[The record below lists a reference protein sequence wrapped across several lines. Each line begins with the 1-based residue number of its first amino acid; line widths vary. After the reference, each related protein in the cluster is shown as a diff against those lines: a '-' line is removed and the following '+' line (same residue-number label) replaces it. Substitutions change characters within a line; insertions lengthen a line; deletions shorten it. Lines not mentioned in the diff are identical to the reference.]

1 MSEVILPYDPD
12 PLIKTYPYLSFY
24 LGILSGNQIE
34 IQNLL
39 INEFMHIFFFRGSLD
54 FTASGYFERKRFGY
68 QYIKKKDRT
77 VDVFKAAIREGQYV
91 IAVLNEHYI
100 PNATIYRSYD
110 FYHDWLLFGYSDA
123 TSCFTCAGYSGIEH
137 SFRTYGVEEIRYEDI
152 QRSLSHT
159 GWSYFTGTRKDTHL
173 SWIRSNYTEN
183 SPNDTMIK
191 RELSRYMHPRK
202 IRIYHRPVIHID
214 MDAIRCFIKYL
225 KQFESQWLQNPK
237 SRLFIKS
244 FRIFY
249 EHKKVL
255 QTAVLQITDQKNIL
269 REYNS
274 IVESS
279 LSLFILAAKFNMH
292 PSADSIHY
300 IIYLL
305 EKITAQEMQLFQ
317 TLLD

>member
-1 MSEVILPYDPD
+1 MSDIILPYDPD
-12 PLIKTYPYLSFY
+12 PFIKTYPYLSFY

-39 INEFMHIFFFRGSLD
+39 INEFMHIFFFRGRLD
-54 FTASGYFERKRFGY
+54 FTASGYFERRRFCY
-68 QYIKKKDRT
+68 QYIRKKDRT
-77 VDVFKAAIREGQYV
+77 VDTFKAAIREGQYV

-100 PNATIYRSYD
+100 QNSTIYRPYD
-110 FYHDWLLFGYSDA
+110 FYHDWLLFGYSDTKA
-123 TSCFTCAGYSGIEH
+123 CFKCAGYSGIEH

-152 QRSLSHT
+152 QRSLANI
-159 GWSYFTGTRKDTHL
+159 GRSYFTGTRKDTHL
-173 SWIRSNYTEN
+173 SWIHSNYTES

-191 RELSRYMHPRK
+191 RELFRYMHPGRIK
-202 IRIYHRPVIHID
+202 IYHRPVIHID
-214 MDAIRCFIKYL
+214 MDAIRCLIRHL
-225 KQFESQWLQNPK
+225 KQFESQWIQNPK
-237 SRLFIKS
+237 LRLSIKS

-255 QTAVLQITDQKNIL
+255 QTAVLQITDHKNIL
-269 REYNS
+269 QEYNS
-274 IVESS
+274 IVERS

-292 PSADSIHY
+292 PSANSIHD

-317 TLLD
+317 TLLA